1 MFADDWIVVVL
12 FIGFHQ
18 PCGGFPRQA
27 RPAET
32 MGGRGGLLLPP
43 TAPTEGTAEV
53 PETGRGQT
61 SGRATEEKTSR
72 PAAPA

>member
-32 MGGRGGLLLPP
+32 MGGKGGLLLPP
-43 TAPTEGTAEV
+43 TEGTAEV
-53 PETGRGQT
+53 QETGRWQT
-61 SGRATEEKTSR
+61 SGRATEEKTS
-72 PAAPA
+72 

>member
-18 PCGGFPRQA
+18 PCGGFSRKA

-43 TAPTEGTAEV
+43 AEGTAEGE
-53 PETGRGQT
+53 ETGRGQT
-61 SGRATEEKTSR
+61 SGRPTEEKTRR
-72 PAAPA
+72 PPAPA